1 MDKTDQINLLREE
14 LQEFKNDWWNKRM
27 NSYHEFND
35 YLKVIK
41 TDIRDINSKL
51 GQLLHHKNSDIIKP

>member
-1 MDKTDQINLLREE
+1 MDKIDHINLLREE

-35 YLKVIK
+35 YLKIINTNV
-41 TDIRDINSKL
+41 RDINYKL
-51 GQLLHHKNSDIIKP
+51 DQLIQNKKW